1 MTDWIASAP
10 LSVFLGIL
18 AMPSAL
24 IAIGGIVGLRAA
36 RIARTIA
43 RMQTTPLGSAEP
55 GYVELEGKIEAGE
68 GGVLAARLTRA
79 EVAWFRAKVEEF
91 VPASRSDAGQSTWR
105 IVVDEVSRAPFVIRD
120 ATGACAVL
128 PDGAE
133 VTPTDRSV
141 WYGATPEPTERN
153 PPRVGPGEGAEG
165 LLRVAT
171 TGAHRYRY
179 TEERIYVG
187 DPLYALG
194 ELQVEPDL
202 DEDEDE
208 DEGGG
213 EEKRGVQPG
222 ALRLGAPLASSQP
235 FVLSTTPQD
244 ELASAER
251 VGSQA
256 ALGIAGIGVLVFVML
271 IWIRVG

>member
-1 MTDWIASAP
+1 MRMTDWIASAP
-10 LSVFLGIL
+10 LSVFLGML
-18 AMPSAL
+18 SMPCAL
-24 IAIGGIVGLRAA
+24 IAIGVIVGLRAA

-43 RMQTTPLGSAEP
+43 RMKTTPLGSAEP
-55 GYVELEGKIEAGE
+55 GYVELEGKIEGGE

-79 EVAWFRAKVEEF
+79 EVAWYRAKVEEF
-91 VPASRSDAGQSTWR
+91 VSASRSDTGQSTWR
-105 IVVDEVSRAPFVIRD
+105 IVADEVSRAPFVIRD
-120 ATGACAVL
+120 ATGACAVV

-141 WYGATPEPTERN
+141 WYGATPEPAERN
-153 PPRVGPGEGAEG
+153 PPRVGPREAAEG

-187 DPLYALG
+187 DPIYALG
-194 ELQVEPDL
+194 ELRVEPAL
-202 DEDEDE
+202 DDD
-208 DEGGG
+208 DSEGAG
-213 EEKRGVQPG
+213 EESRVAAPG
-222 ALRLGAPLASSQP
+222 APRLGAPRSSSQP

-256 ALGIAGIGVLVFVML
+256 ALGIAGIGLIGFVML
-271 IWIRVG
+271 VWIRVG